1 MEKYITDEQTG
12 HTRAYKPLDIPFRNK
27 AKKRKNELI
36 EQIICEFYTSMQ
48 NPVIIN
54 ELAKKFSIST
64 NYLIREFKKS
74 TGKTPAQY
82 AIDMRI
88 KKAEE
93 LLLFS
98 NYTNAQIS
106 EFLGFSNYSYFSRLF
121 KKHTGVTPSE
131 YRRRSQ
137 YTR

>member
-1 MEKYITDEQTG
+1 MLIAEKDFLWKSTLQMNGRGILGLISRSIFHSEIKQ
-12 HTRAYKPLDIPFRNK
+12 RKE
-27 AKKRKNELI
+27 KNELI
-36 EQIICEFYTSMQ
+36 EQIISEFYTSMQ

-64 NYLIREFKKS
+64 NYLIRDFKNS

-93 LLLFS
+93 LLSFS
-98 NYTNAQIS
+98 ATIQTLRFPN
-106 EFLGFSNYSYFSRLF
+106 F
-121 KKHTGVTPSE
+121 
-131 YRRRSQ
+131 
-137 YTR
+137 